1 MIRVLFDV
9 VHPADVHFFK
19 NTISSLKARGDRVL
33 VTSRRKDI
41 TLQLL
46 DKYDI
51 PHQKISNQGDN
62 PAELFVELIKR
73 DYSLWRIA
81 RGFRPDVFVSNNSPS
96 GAHIAWL
103 LGKPSIV
110 FDDTEIHRF
119 NQRLYY
125 PFVTEVH
132 SPDCYLTS
140 LGRKQRL
147 FRGYHSMAYL
157 HPDHFSASP
166 EILRRAGL
174 DSEERKVLVRF
185 VSWGAMHDVGL
196 SHFSPEQKRKL
207 ISTVSDFAR
216 VLISAEDRLDSDL
229 EPYRLKLPDQHVHH
243 LLANV
248 DLVIG
253 ESATMCAEAATVGTP
268 AVFIDEKGRGYT
280 DELDSKYGLAFNFK
294 SDEFERCEAQIKQ
307 LLSIDNIRGEF
318 ASNHARLMR
327 DKINVADYQL
337 AQIDRLAEVSNSGSA
352 Q

>member
-19 NTISSLKARGDRVL
+19 NAISSLKARGDRIL

-41 TLQLL
+41 TLELL
-46 DKYDI
+46 DHYEI
-51 PHQKISNQGDN
+51 PHQKISDQGNN
-62 PAELFVELIKR
+62 PAGLFLELIKR
-73 DYSLWRIA
+73 DYSLWRVA
-81 RGFRPDVFVSNNSPS
+81 SGFRPDVIVSNNSPS
-96 GAHIAWL
+96 GAHVAWL

-110 FDDTEIHRF
+110 FDDTEIHRY

-132 SPDCYLTS
+132 SPDCYRKS
-140 LGRKQRL
+140 LGRKQRF

-157 HPDHFSASP
+157 HPDHFSSNP

-216 VLISAEDRLDSDL
+216 VLISAEGRLDSDL
-229 EPYRLKLPDQHVHH
+229 ESYRLKLPNQHVHD
-243 LLANV
+243 LLAKV

-280 DELDSKYGLAFNFK
+280 DELDSKYGLTFNFK
-294 SDEFERCEAQIKQ
+294 PNEFERCEAQIKQ
-307 LLSIDNIRGEF
+307 LLSTGDLRSAF
-318 ASNHARLMR
+318 ASKHARLLR
-327 DKINVADYQL
+327 DKINLADYQL
-337 AQIDRLAEVSNSGSA
+337 TQIDRLAKVSNDGSTK
-352 Q
+352 